1 MFRGADAVCGHDAFQ
16 FSDTHPCLLAESS
29 NTIDSMNTE
38 WNNGTAVRAVI
49 HAALA
54 DPGRLAIV
62 DVLLLADSSPSEL
75 QKLLSMPSN
84 LMAHHLGVLEQA
96 GMVRRVRS
104 EGDRRRTYLQLIPE
118 ALEVM
123 VPSAARRRAERV
135 VFVCSQNSARS
146 QLAVAVWKRRSALP
160 AASAGTHPAATV
172 HPGAVAAARRRHLSM
187 RPHRPRHLDDVVCP
201 GDLVVAVCD
210 NAHEELPANLHH
222 IHWSVPDPV
231 RAADPDMFDRA
242 LDDLTER
249 IDRLVPALQ
258 PF

>member
-1 MFRGADAVCGHDAFQ
+1 
-16 FSDTHPCLLAESS
+16 
-29 NTIDSMNTE
+29 MNSE
-38 WNNGTAVRAVI
+38 LSNGTVGRAVI

-75 QKLLSMPSN
+75 QQLLSMPSN

-96 GMVRRVRS
+96 GMLRRVRS

-123 VPSAARRRAERV
+123 VPCTVRRRAERV
-135 VFVCSQNSARS
+135 VFVCRQNSARS

-160 AASAGTHPAATV
+160 AASAGTHPAATI
-172 HPGAVAAARRRHLSM
+172 HPGAVAAARRRHLPM
-187 RPHRPRHLDDVVCP
+187 RQRTPRHLDDVVRP
-201 GDLVVAVCD
+201 GDLLVAVCD
-210 NAHEELPANLHH
+210 NAHEELPANLNH

-231 RAADPDMFDRA
+231 PAADPDTFDRA